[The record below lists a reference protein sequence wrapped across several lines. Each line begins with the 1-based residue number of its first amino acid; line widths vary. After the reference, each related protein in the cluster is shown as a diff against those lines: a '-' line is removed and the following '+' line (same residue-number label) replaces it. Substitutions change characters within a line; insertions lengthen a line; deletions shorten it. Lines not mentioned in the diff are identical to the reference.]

1 MVNKNH
7 LRSHLIQLK
16 NLNEK
21 VVESLVD
28 PADKQNVPKAVALIQ
43 HLGQL
48 QDLDTSSYTPSQ
60 LDEHC
65 ALTTLGKTFNSF
77 MHPFTD
83 VQMSLTDQ
91 LTSLVKYAHLAF
103 FMYRK
108 HGTQFMT
115 SPLYSDSQATVKD
128 VLFCIAKQKLLDSSK
143 PFYII
148 QVGSDRLKAC
158 FCNARTQTHHRN
170 FDILKL
176 SYKLAIA
183 SMISSIYIRH
193 PELDA
198 GSRHL
203 NLTNAIGVD
212 HVNPKSWVGDVTV
225 DNVSLQLCWQKGKID
240 AETFLS
246 LVFPPHEFEDFSSVF
261 SRPNHDLL
269 RPSGEYIGFSGD
281 TDPSDE
287 KPGDEPEQ
295 IVCEE
300 DDTEDEG
307 VEAADDEGP
316 NILELE
322 EWLPDVVGD
331 PILDGVPKDWLEID
345 GAMYWK
351 SSVVAQRLK
360 ANRSKK
366 VVERTLRVQG
376 LTLNDL
382 QKHSLADI
390 QTDSADPNRF
400 CIGDIVAT
408 LVRSGSSI
416 CLAIIQAIA
425 MRKKSSSFPSIAA
438 HLLRDQE
445 SDFSV
450 QAQIVRLVQ
459 TGSRWAWLPHQF
471 LQVSKPKK
479 QSSKPTIHNFTTTC
493 LGWLCI
499 PVSPDIQLVDGL
511 FPDNKPTSIPGSS
524 PERTWVLSA
533 EDLGTLTEQVW
544 EKLESDGTHNIGA
557 TVEKLPSIENLDA
570 LPYKDQDGQPSLFVM
585 SNTR

>member
-1 MVNKNH
+1 M
-7 LRSHLIQLK
+7 
-16 NLNEK
+16 
-21 VVESLVD
+21 
-28 PADKQNVPKAVALIQ
+28 PKAVALIQ

-48 QDLDTSSYTPSQ
+48 RDLDTSSYTPSQ
-60 LDEHC
+60 LDEHR
-65 ALTTLGKTFNSF
+65 ALTTLGETFNSF
-77 MHPFTD
+77 MRPFTD

-128 VLFCIAKQKLLDSSK
+128 VLFCVAKQKLLDSSK

-148 QVGSDRLKAC
+148 QVGSDRLEAY
-158 FCNARTQTHHRN
+158 FRNARTQTHHRN
-170 FDILKL
+170 FNILKL

-198 GSRHL
+198 GSRRL

-246 LVFPPHEFEDFSSVF
+246 SVFPPHEFEDFSSVF

-366 VVERTLRVQG
+366 VVERTLQ
-376 LTLNDL
+376 
-382 QKHSLADI
+382 
-390 QTDSADPNRF
+390 
-400 CIGDIVAT
+400 
-408 LVRSGSSI
+408 
-416 CLAIIQAIA
+416 
-425 MRKKSSSFPSIAA
+425 
-438 HLLRDQE
+438 
-445 SDFSV
+445 
-450 QAQIVRLVQ
+450 
-459 TGSRWAWLPHQF
+459 
-471 LQVSKPKK
+471 
-479 QSSKPTIHNFTTTC
+479 
-493 LGWLCI
+493 
-499 PVSPDIQLVDGL
+499 
-511 FPDNKPTSIPGSS
+511 
-524 PERTWVLSA
+524 
-533 EDLGTLTEQVW
+533 
-544 EKLESDGTHNIGA
+544 
-557 TVEKLPSIENLDA
+557 
-570 LPYKDQDGQPSLFVM
+570 
-585 SNTR
+585 